1 MVELGI
7 DMLFVFGIFAFIMLV
22 VLHEFGHMV
31 AAKRN
36 GVVVEEFG
44 VGFPPR
50 AWGKKLRKKKGD
62 DTLYSLNWLPL
73 GGFVKLRGE
82 HDDATSKGSFGAA
95 SLKTKVKILVAGVG
109 MNFLTAWVLLT
120 GLFLFGAPKLPF
132 ESLTFY
138 GKEQAYVK
146 SDTEV
151 INSKTFIG
159 SVSENSPASKAGI
172 NPGDVLVTVNGVEP
186 SAETPLAEITSESA
200 GKEVTVKFEN
210 EQGETKEA
218 KVQLREKGAEGGVL
232 GVSAVESVRLRST
245 WSAPINA
252 LATMGQSTHATFA
265 GIGYAISNLVQGEGD
280 KASEVVG
287 GPVATVDAINNVSKS
302 GLTDLILLIAL
313 ISLSLGIMNILP
325 IPALDGGRLFLI
337 LLFRFRGKVLTKE
350 KEESINAWGMGILLL
365 VVALITVV
373 DIGRIF

>member
-1 MVELGI
+1 
-7 DMLFVFGIFAFIMLV
+7 MLFVFGIFAFVMLV

-50 AWGKKLRKKKGD
+50 AWGKRLRKNKGD

-82 HDDATSKGSFGAA
+82 HDDAKSKGSFGAA
-95 SLKTKVKILVAGVG
+95 RLRTKVKILLAGVG
-109 MNFLTAWVLLT
+109 MNFLTAFVLLS
-120 GLFLFGAPKLPF
+120 GLFLVGAPKLPF
-132 ESLTFY
+132 KSLDFY
-138 GKEQAYVK
+138 GKDQFYVK
-146 SDTEV
+146 GDTKV
-151 INSKTFIG
+151 ISSKTYVG
-159 SVSENSPASKAGI
+159 SVSDKSPAQEAGLESGAVIISI
-172 NPGDVLVTVNGVEP
+172 NGIEP
-186 SAETPLAEITSESA
+186 SAQTPLADITSRFA
-200 GKEVTVKFEN
+200 GQDVIVKYEN
-210 EQGETKEA
+210 GNGEQKQV
-218 KVQLREKGAEGGVL
+218 KVKLRQKGAEGGVL
-232 GVSAVESVRLRST
+232 GVSAVESVKLRST

-252 LATMGQSTHATFA
+252 IATMGQSTQATFA
-265 GIGYAISNLVQGEGD
+265 GISYAVSNLAHGQAH

-302 GLTDLILLIAL
+302 GLADLILLIAL

-350 KEESINAWGMGILLL
+350 KEESINAWGMGVLLTL
-365 VVALITVV
+365 VAIITVV

>member
-1 MVELGI
+1 
-7 DMLFVFGIFAFIMLV
+7 MLFILGIFAFVMLV
-22 VLHEFGHMV
+22 VLHEFGHML

-62 DTLYSLNWLPL
+62 STLYSLNWLPL
-73 GGFVKLRGE
+73 GGFVKLKGE

-95 SLKTKVKILVAGVG
+95 RLKAKVKILLAGVG
-109 MNFLTAWVLLT
+109 MNFLTAFVLLT

-132 ESLTFY
+132 ESLDFY
-138 GKEQAYVK
+138 GKEQFYVK
-146 SDTEV
+146 SDTKV
-151 INSKTFIG
+151 ITSKTYVGSIG
-159 SVSENSPASKAGI
+159 DGSPAQKAGLDTGSEI
-172 NPGDVLVTVNGVEP
+172 VSINGVSP
-186 SAETPLAEITSESA
+186 SAGKPLSELTSDFA
-200 GKEVTVKFEN
+200 GKEVSIKFIN
-210 EQGETKEA
+210 SNGETNITEVK
-218 KVQLREKGAEGGVL
+218 LREKGTEGGVL

-252 LATMGQSTHATFA
+252 AATMVQSTQATFA
-265 GIGYAISNLVQGEGD
+265 GISYAVSNLVRGD
-280 KASEVVG
+280 GQKASEVVG

-302 GLTDLILLIAL
+302 GLPDLLLLIAL

-337 LLFRFRGKVLTKE
+337 LFFRLKGKVLTKE
-350 KEESINAWGMGILLL
+350 KEERINAWGMGILLSL
-365 VVALITVV
+365 ILLITFV